1 MLPHRLKAARL
12 KAGLSQERLGI
23 LAGIDEA
30 TASARMNQYERGI
43 HTLDF
48 ELACRLASV
57 MQIPACY
64 FYTVEDDLA
73 EMILGYSEAHQE
85 SVK

>member
-1 MLPHRLKAARL
+1 MLPRRLKAARL

-23 LAGIDEA
+23 LAGVDEA

-43 HTLDF
+43 HTPDF

-57 MQIPACY
+57 MNIPACY
-64 FYTVEDDLA
+64 FYAVEDDLA
-73 EMILGYSEAHQE
+73 EMIIDYSKA
-85 SVK
+85 KKN

>member
-23 LAGIDEA
+23 LAGVDEA

-43 HTLDF
+43 HTPDF

-57 MQIPACY
+57 MNIPACY
-64 FYTVEDDLA
+64 FYAVEDDLA
-73 EMILGYSEAHQE
+73 EMILDYSKA
-85 SVK
+85 KKN

>member
-12 KAGLSQERLGI
+12 KAGLSQQKLGI

-30 TASARMNQYERGI
+30 TASARMNQYEKRI
-43 HTLDF
+43 HTPDF
-48 ELACRLASV
+48 ALACKLADV
-57 MQIPACY
+57 LNIPACY

-73 EMILGYSEAHQE
+73 EYIENYKKANS
-85 SVK
+85 